1 MKKAYNETWVDN
13 LHVQYRVAEWKSKN
27 LLSGDQEEQAH
38 ALFPEKFYRPGIFV
52 KIGLF
57 LFGVVACSFF
67 VGFLSLF
74 IYDTGSE
81 LGFSTLS
88 LICCACFTFVLEY
101 LIKTKHLFHS
111 GVDNALLY
119 AAVSAAIVPVFLLFE
134 NAPLWAYC
142 LVALAIIIPA
152 TLRYADLFGPIAIFG
167 LIFTILADLMMK
179 FPLGKALLPF
189 AVMIL
194 SAVIYALAK
203 KNKDLYYRECRQI
216 LEVLSLAT
224 FYLGGNYLVVR
235 ELNAL
240 ISGLN
245 VPVAP
250 QIAFAPLFYFFTFGI
265 PVLYIIGGLKRADRV
280 LFILGLLAIAF
291 SAYTYVNYFS
301 PLTASAELV
310 LAGTLMIVASIALIR
325 YLHTPKHGISDEQ
338 NRKNSLENLQAV
350 IAAQQLGVTP
360 VNGGLSSPG
369 LEFGG
374 GTFGGGG
381 AGEAY

>member
-1 MKKAYNETWVDN
+1 MKKAYNNTWVEN
-13 LHVQYRVAEWKSKN
+13 LHVQYQATEWKSRN
-27 LLSGDQEEQAH
+27 LLTEDQEAQIKAH
-38 ALFPEKFYRPGIFV
+38 FPEKFYRPGIFI

-57 LFGVVACSFF
+57 CFAVVATSFF

-74 IYDTGSE
+74 LYDAGSE

-88 LICCACFTFVLEY
+88 LICCACFFFFLEY
-101 LIKTKHLFHS
+101 LIKTKSLFHS

-119 AAVSAAIVPVFLLFE
+119 AGVLAAMVPVFLLFE
-134 NAPLWAYC
+134 HAPVWVYC
-142 LVALAIIIPA
+142 LIALAIIVPA
-152 TLRYADLFGPIAIFG
+152 TLRYADLLGPIAIFG
-167 LIFTILADLMMK
+167 LIFTIMAEWMMK

-194 SAVIYALAK
+194 SGAIYGLAR
-203 KNKDLYYRECRQI
+203 KNKDIYYHECSQI
-216 LEVLSLAT
+216 LEILSLAT

-245 VPVAP
+245 VSVAP
-250 QIAFAPLFYFFTFGI
+250 QIAFAPLFYFFTFII
-265 PVLYIIGGLKRADRV
+265 PVAYVFFGLRRADRI
-280 LFILGLLAIAF
+280 LFIIGLIAF
-291 SAYTYVNYFS
+291 AFSVYTYKYYFS
-301 PLTASAELV
+301 ILTASQGLV
-310 LAGTLMIVASIALIR
+310 LAGTLMITAAIVLIK
-325 YLHTPKHGISDEQ
+325 YLHTPKRGISDEQ

-360 VNGGLSSPG
+360 ADQR

>member
-1 MKKAYNETWVDN
+1 MKKAYNNTWVEN
-13 LHVQYRVAEWKSKN
+13 LHLQRQAAEWKSRN
-27 LLSGDQEEQAH
+27 LLTEEQEQQVKE
-38 ALFPEKFYRPGIFV
+38 LFPEKFYRPGIFI

-57 LFGVVACSFF
+57 CFAVVATSFF

-74 IYDTGSE
+74 LYDTGSE

-88 LICCACFTFVLEY
+88 LICCGCFVFSLEY
-101 LIKTKHLFHS
+101 LIKTKNLFHS

-119 AAVSAAIVPVFLLFE
+119 ASVTAAMVPVFLLFE
-134 NAPLWAYC
+134 HAPVWAYC
-142 LVALAIIIPA
+142 LLALAIIVPA
-152 TLRYADLFGPIAIFG
+152 TLRYADLLGPIAIFG
-167 LIFTILADLMMK
+167 LIFTIMAEWMMK

-189 AVMIL
+189 AVMLL
-194 SAVIYALAK
+194 SGVIYALAR
-203 KNKDLYYRECRQI
+203 KNKDIYYHECRQI
-216 LEVLSLAT
+216 LEVLALIT

-245 VPVAP
+245 VSVAP
-250 QIAFAPLFYFFTFGI
+250 QIAFAPLFYFFTFII
-265 PVLYIIGGLKRADRV
+265 PAAYLFFGLKRADRV
-280 LFILGLLAIAF
+280 LFIIGLIAF
-291 SAYTYVNYFS
+291 AFSVYTYKYYFS
-301 PLTASAELV
+301 VLTISQGLV
-310 LAGTLMIVASIALIR
+310 LGGALMIAAAIALIK
-325 YLHTPKHGISDEQ
+325 YLRTPKYGISDEQ
-338 NRKNSLENLQAV
+338 NRKNKLENLQAV

-360 VNGGLSSPG
+360 ADRG

>member
-1 MKKAYNETWVDN
+1 MKKAYNNTWVEN
-13 LHVQYRVAEWKSKN
+13 LHLQRQAAEWKYRN
-27 LLSGDQEEQAH
+27 LLTDDQEAQVKE
-38 ALFPEKFYRPGIFV
+38 LFPEKFYRPGIFV

-57 LFGVVACSFF
+57 CFAVVATSFF

-74 IYDTGSE
+74 LFDTGSE
-81 LGFSTLS
+81 VSFSVLS
-88 LICCACFTFVLEY
+88 MICCACFFFFLEY
-101 LIKTKHLFHS
+101 LIKTKNLFHS

-119 AAVSAAIVPVFLLFE
+119 AGVTAAMVPVFLLFE
-134 NAPLWAYC
+134 HAPVWAYC
-142 LVALAIIIPA
+142 LIALAIIVPA
-152 TLRYADLFGPIAIFG
+152 TLRYADLLGPIAIFG
-167 LIFTILADLMMK
+167 LIFTIVAELMMK

-194 SAVIYALAK
+194 SGLIYVLVR
-203 KNKDLYYRECRQI
+203 KNKDIYYHECRQI
-216 LEVLSLAT
+216 LEVLALVT

-245 VPVAP
+245 VSVAP
-250 QIAFAPLFYFFTFGI
+250 QIAFAPLFYFFTFII
-265 PVLYIIGGLKRADRV
+265 PVTYVFFGLKRDDRI
-280 LFILGLLAIAF
+280 LFIIGLIAF
-291 SAYTYVNYFS
+291 AFSVYTYKHYFS
-301 PLTASAELV
+301 ILTASQGLV
-310 LAGTLMIVASIALIR
+310 LAGVLMITAAIALIR

-338 NRKNSLENLQAV
+338 KRKNSLENLQAV
-350 IAAQQLGVTP
+350 IAAQELGITP
-360 VNGGLSSPG
+360 ATPG

>member
-1 MKKAYNETWVDN
+1 MKKAYNKTWVEN
-13 LHVQYRVAEWKSKN
+13 LYVQRQAAVWKSKN
-27 LLSGDQEEQAH
+27 LLTGQQEEEVKAQFA
-38 ALFPEKFYRPGIFV
+38 EKFYRPGIFI

-74 IYDTGSE
+74 TFDTRSE
-81 LGFSTLS
+81 TGFSTLS
-88 LICCACFTFVLEY
+88 LICCACFVFTLEY
-101 LIKTKHLFHS
+101 LIKTKNLFHS

-119 AAVSAAIVPVFLLFE
+119 AAIMAAMVPVFLLFE
-134 NAPLWAYC
+134 HAPVWAYC
-142 LVALAIIIPA
+142 LIALAIIVPA
-152 TLRYADLFGPIAIFG
+152 TLRYADLLGVVAIFG
-167 LIFTILADLMMK
+167 LVFTIMAELMMK

-189 AVMIL
+189 A
-194 SAVIYALAK
+194 LARK
-203 KNKDLYYRECRQI
+203 SEEVYYRECRQI
-216 LEVLSLAT
+216 FEVLALIT

-240 ISGLN
+240 ISDLN
-245 VPVAP
+245 VSVAP
-250 QIAFAPLFYFFTFGI
+250 QIAFAPLFYFFTFII
-265 PVLYIIGGLKRADRV
+265 PVSYVFFGLKKADRILFV
-280 LFILGLLAIAF
+280 LGLIAFAFSVYTYKHYFGILTASQGLVLAGVLMILLAIALIK
-291 SAYTYVNYFS
+291 YF
-301 PLTASAELV
+301 
-310 LAGTLMIVASIALIR
+310 
-325 YLHTPKHGISDEQ
+325 HTTKHGISDEQ

-360 VNGGLSSPG
+360 ADQG